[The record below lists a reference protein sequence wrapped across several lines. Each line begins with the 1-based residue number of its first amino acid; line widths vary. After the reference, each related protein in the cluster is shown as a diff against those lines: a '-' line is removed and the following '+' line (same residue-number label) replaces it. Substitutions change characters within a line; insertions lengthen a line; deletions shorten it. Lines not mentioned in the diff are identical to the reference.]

1 MSDRIR
7 VAMLAPYLHGT
18 GGGSAKHIE
27 KTIDY
32 MSRRKDIDLHV
43 LSIGNKTDKI
53 EAGNFKLHVIE
64 KPAYPFSLSIN
75 LPGFTMR
82 ICRLIRTIDPHVIH
96 AIGTFPPYSTA
107 AALLRNKYPSVL
119 TVMGLV
125 MRDVK
130 YLKGLRRIYTK
141 LIKETNEKYVLSKI
155 PFIIVQSGY
164 IKDIVAKISKS
175 NISIIPE
182 GIAFYEIQNL
192 KDHVFN
198 RSIDIFLAVQLWRL
212 KGIDILIKSAHKA
225 IKALPDLK
233 ICIAGTGID
242 EENYKEMV
250 RELGLEKNIEFL
262 GYLSDEK
269 EIISYYNTCKI
280 VVVPSRWDVDP
291 FAPLNAAASGKPSI
305 VSNMCNSSII
315 KDGETGFVF
324 QSEDIDDL
332 SNKIIRLLTDHTLR
346 NNMGREALM
355 RAKGYDWS
363 EVISKDVAIYRK
375 AIEEFKRI

>member
-1 MSDRIR
+1 MPDKLR

-27 KTIDY
+27 KTIGY
-32 MSRRKDIDLHV
+32 MSRREDVELHV

-53 EAGNFKLHVIE
+53 EAENFKLHVIE

-75 LPGFTMR
+75 LPDFTMR

-107 AALLRNKYPSVL
+107 AALLKKKYPSVL

-125 MRDVK
+125 MSDVK

-155 PFIIVQSGY
+155 PFIIVQSEY
-164 IKDIVAKISKS
+164 IRDIVAKISKS
-175 NISIIPE
+175 NISVIPE
-182 GIAFYEIQNL
+182 GIAFYEIQDL
-192 KDHVFN
+192 KGHVIDKN
-198 RSIDIFLAVQLWRL
+198 VDIFLAVQLWRL
-212 KGIDILIKSAHKA
+212 KGIDILIKSAHKV
-225 IKALPDLK
+225 IKVLPDLR
-233 ICIAGTGID
+233 ICIAGTGI
-242 EENYKEMV
+242 EEDNYKKMV

-280 VVVPSRWDVDP
+280 SVVPSRWDADP

-324 QSEDIDDL
+324 QSENIDDL
-332 SNKIIRLLTDHTLR
+332 TGKIIKLLTDHALR
-346 NNMGREALM
+346 DKMGREALA
-355 RAKGYDWS
+355 RARAYDWS
-363 EVISKDVAIYRK
+363 EVVSRDVAIYRK
-375 AIEEFKRI
+375 AAEEFKRA